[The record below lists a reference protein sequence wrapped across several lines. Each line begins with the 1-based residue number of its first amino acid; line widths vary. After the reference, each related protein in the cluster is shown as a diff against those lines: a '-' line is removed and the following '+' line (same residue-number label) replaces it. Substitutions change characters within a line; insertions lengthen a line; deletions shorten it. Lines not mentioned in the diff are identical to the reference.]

1 MLAGHIS
8 QEGTSCSVSLGKTH
22 TVEFKPAGGNI
33 LKATGDFA
41 AAKGMKVIVED
52 RQGRWTELSGAARS
66 A

>member
-52 RQGRWTELSGAARS
+52 R
-66 A
+66 